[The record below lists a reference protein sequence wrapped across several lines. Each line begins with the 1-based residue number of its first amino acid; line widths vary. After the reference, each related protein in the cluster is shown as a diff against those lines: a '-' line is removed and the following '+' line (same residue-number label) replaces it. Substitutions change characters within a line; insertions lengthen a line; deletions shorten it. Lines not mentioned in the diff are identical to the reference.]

1 MKIFVIGG
9 SGFVGRHLCKALLR
23 DGHKVTAN
31 TRYPHRHRDM
41 ELFSNSSG
49 KTNLKLSSINPFD
62 ENTLAQSLA
71 GEDAVINLVGILNE
85 KKRDGSGFQKAHVDL
100 PAAIV
105 RACGKTRVTRYL
117 HMSALHADKNGPS
130 FYLQSKG
137 QAHELVHSAQTEN
150 FNVTSF
156 CPSVIFGEG
165 DSFIRRFAGL
175 LKMSPPFFPLAC
187 AEAKFQPV
195 FVEDVTNFMAA
206 SLQDTS
212 TYGECYKLCG
222 PDVFTLGEIVAKV
235 AERLHRSIKIIPLSD
250 RISKIQAVVLD
261 RFPGKPFSVDNYNS
275 LKIDSVC
282 DGDCDGD
289 CEFPQLKAYSVKP
302 KKLLDVLPLFLNA
315 DNGRSAKFNLI
326 RVKK

>member
-1 MKIFVIGG
+1 MSRAIIAM
-9 SGFVGRHLCKALLR
+9 RMAMPL
-23 DGHKVTAN
+23 VT
-31 TRYPHRHRDM
+31 
-41 ELFSNSSG
+41 
-49 KTNLKLSSINPFD
+49 
-62 ENTLAQSLA
+62 
-71 GEDAVINLVGILNE
+71 
-85 KKRDGSGFQKAHVDL
+85 
-100 PAAIV
+100 
-105 RACGKTRVTRYL
+105 CGK
-117 HMSALHADKNGPS
+117 K
-130 FYLQSKG
+130 
-137 QAHELVHSAQTEN
+137 N

-195 FVEDVTNFMAA
+195 SVEDVTNFMAA
-206 SLQDTS
+206 SLQDTN

-235 AERLHRSIKIIPLSD
+235 AERLHRSIKIIPLSN

-282 DGDCDGD
+282 D

-302 KKLLDVLPLFLNA
+302 KKLLDVLPLFLNT

-326 RVKK
+326 RVKR